1 MPMRH
6 NGCVKPKG
14 QRRGDARTGVLVVEE
29 RLDPEL
35 RRTVRVARLLEPR
48 YRQTELMPALFDVV
62 LVSVRDG
69 TWSLTGFERK
79 TVAVGGRSMS
89 YQQSWL
95 MKPVMDRDFSLDDA
109 AREAELK
116 RVADTIAKLPT

>member
-1 MPMRH
+1 MRQD
-6 NGCVKPKG
+6 GCVKPKW
-14 QRRGDARTGVLVVEE
+14 QRRGAARTGVLVVEE
-29 RLDPEL
+29 KLDPEL

-48 YRQTELMPALFDVV
+48 YRQTELMPTLFDVV

-79 TVAVGGRSMS
+79 TIAVGGRTLS

-95 MKPVMDRDFSLDDA
+95 MKPVMERDSGEEEA
-109 AREAELK
+109 AAELK
-116 RVADTIAKLPT
+116 RVADTISKLPT